1 MCQRRS
7 DIVFVQRKAST
18 ERGPRVVVKI
28 SRAERAANKA
38 AREQVAAQLERRW
51 AKTLGRW
58 NTPAMVSEIE
68 GHIETQGTVGLIDGP
83 LKYGDLEAEIGA
95 AMDEGFRDALGRGRE
110 IGLRFSGLRGVELD
124 PALATQRAVQWIES
138 TGAERIAGIT
148 GGMRQS
154 VQRFLTE
161 QITDRISP
169 TEAARKIGR
178 VVGLDDRGIKAL
190 KTFEDRLIRVRIPTP
205 EADTVR
211 VRRAINQDVERY
223 LQRLLRDR
231 GRRIAETETQV
242 AIHQGEKQWW
252 DQAVAEGHVERP
264 EAAQKRWVIVGD
276 GTCPHCRAK
285 PPNGTVV
292 PIDGVFATSLGVVSA
307 PPLHVRCRC
316 YLEYSAEG
324 FG

>member
-1 MCQRRS
+1 MFIHRLASERRK
-7 DIVFVQRKAST
+7 R
-18 ERGPRVVVKI
+18 PVVVKI

-38 AREQVAAQLERRW
+38 AREQIAGRLERRW
-51 AKTLGRW
+51 SKILNRW
-58 NTPAMVSEIE
+58 NTPTMISDLE

-95 AMDEGFRDALGRGRE
+95 AMDESLRDALGRGRE
-110 IGLRFSGLRGVELD
+110 IGLRFSGLKGVELD
-124 PALATQRAVQWIES
+124 PALATQRAVRWIES

-154 VQRFLTE
+154 IRGFLTE
-161 QITDRISP
+161 QITDQISP

-178 VVGLDDRGIKAL
+178 VVGLDERGMKAL
-190 KTFEDRLIRVRIPTP
+190 RNFEDRLIRIRIPTP

-211 VRRAINQDVERY
+211 VRRAINQEVERY
-223 LQRLLRDR
+223 RQRLLRDR

-242 AIHQGEKQWW
+242 AIQQGEKQWW

-264 EAAQKRWVIVGD
+264 EAAQKRWYTVADAAV
-276 GTCPHCRAK
+276 CPHCEPLHGKIVA
-285 PPNGTVV
+285 
-292 PIDGVFATSLGVVSA
+292 IDELFASTLGVVSE

-316 YLEYSAEG
+316 YLERSAEG

>member
-1 MCQRRS
+1 M
-7 DIVFVQRKAST
+7 
-18 ERGPRVVVKI
+18 
-28 SRAERAANKA
+28 
-38 AREQVAAQLERRW
+38 AAQLERRW
-51 AKTLGRW
+51 AKILDRW

-223 LQRLLRDR
+223 RQRLLRDR